1 MIQPR
6 TLPPPA
12 RLMSPVVP
20 NAPEQPPGTDDRAQD
35 QAGDQAGAA
44 PPPEVRWE
52 HLYPELKALARS
64 RLRRS
69 GAFTLLDT
77 TALVNQSCVRLIE
90 SGPQRLDGM
99 ARRQFFSYA
108 AAVMRSVVVDLARER
123 LTDRRGNGEVLRI
136 DMLSVEPSTDDGDP
150 LVIDRALTE
159 LRAREPRLAEVVEMR
174 FFGGF
179 SETEIAD
186 ALGLS
191 ERSVRRDW
199 EKARTLMRMLLA

>member
-1 MIQPR
+1 
-6 TLPPPA
+6 
-12 RLMSPVVP
+12 
-20 NAPEQPPGTDDRAQD
+20 
-35 QAGDQAGAA
+35 
-44 PPPEVRWE
+44 
-52 HLYPELKALARS
+52 
-64 RLRRS
+64 
-69 GAFTLLDT
+69 
-77 TALVNQSCVRLIE
+77 VNQSCVRLIE